1 MNKKSNLKYS
11 IILLLFCLS
20 ISSQD
25 YDILIQNGHVIDIK
39 NKIDDVYDIAISKN
53 KVVAVSKKIDLKD
66 AKRVIDAS
74 GLIVVPGLIDI
85 HSHNFHGT
93 IPNRYLSNSFSA
105 LPPDGFSFRS
115 GITTIVDVGGA
126 GWRNFE
132 VFKNQVIDR
141 SQTRVLSFL
150 NIVGFGMQGG
160 AVEQNIDDMN
170 SEMTAE
176 IVKKYPD
183 EIVGIKLAHFNG
195 YNWLLLIELLK
206 REKSQMY
213 PL

>member
-1 MNKKSNLKYS
+1 MSKIKFIKTSVFF
-11 IILLLFCLS
+11 LLFCLS

-25 YDILIQNGHVIDIK
+25 YDILIQNGHVIDLK

-53 KVVAVSKKIDLKD
+53 KIVSVDKKLNAKN

-126 GWRNFE
+126 CDLAL
-132 VFKNQVIDR
+132 KNC
-141 SQTRVLSFL
+141 S
-150 NIVGFGMQGG
+150 
-160 AVEQNIDDMN
+160 
-170 SEMTAE
+170 
-176 IVKKYPD
+176 
-183 EIVGIKLAHFNG
+183 
-195 YNWLLLIELLK
+195 
-206 REKSQMY
+206 
-213 PL
+213 

>member
-1 MNKKSNLKYS
+1 MFS
-11 IILLLFCLS
+11 FVR
-20 ISSQD
+20 IS
-25 YDILIQNGHVIDIK
+25 LIYNR
-39 NKIDDVYDIAISKN
+39 
-53 KVVAVSKKIDLKD
+53 KKIVSVDKKINAKN
-66 AKRVIDAS
+66 AKRVVDAS

-115 GITTIVDVGGA
+115 GISTIVDVGGA

-150 NIVGFGMQGG
+150 KVRY
-160 AVEQNIDDMN
+160 
-170 SEMTAE
+170 S
-176 IVKKYPD
+176 
-183 EIVGIKLAHFNG
+183 
-195 YNWLLLIELLK
+195 
-206 REKSQMY
+206 
-213 PL
+213 